1 MFHNASSEVIKL
13 VVMKNNIKKYIIAVI
28 LIFAIVPT
36 FAQKYKTEAGSKN
49 YVVTNRTYSQVY
61 SFSWMTNVPLGQS
74 HNFLPKVS
82 CNGAALSFSYFFTP
96 NIGMGIDVAWSYNS
110 KYYKPEVY
118 MPSQNVAI
126 YSSRKK
132 KSEIFPIKA
141 QFKYMINPN
150 SFAKVFVGAG
160 IGAINWNSYKE
171 VQEIQSWENSWG
183 FLMSP
188 EVGVLVPFGRN
199 SCWGAEAV
207 AGYNWGTNNAQNCY
221 FKLGICVAVF

>member
-1 MFHNASSEVIKL
+1 
-13 VVMKNNIKKYIIAVI
+13 
-28 LIFAIVPT
+28 
-36 FAQKYKTEAGSKN
+36 
-49 YVVTNRTYSQVY
+49 
-61 SFSWMTNVPLGQS
+61 
-74 HNFLPKVS
+74 
-82 CNGAALSFSYFFTP
+82 
-96 NIGMGIDVAWSYNS
+96 
-110 KYYKPEVY
+110 
-118 MPSQNVAI
+118 
-126 YSSRKK
+126 
-132 KSEIFPIKA
+132 
-141 QFKYMINPN
+141 MINPN

-221 FKLGICVAVF
+221 FKLGIFVAVF